1 MINKLKLMF
10 CFLVMLYLVSSLA
23 CDMKTYQ
30 KLQSEAMIENK
41 REDEMKRIVQSRLS
55 ALLRLMENENICS
68 NNKER
73 LTKLKHNLKL

>member
-1 MINKLKLMF
+1 MISKLQLTL
-10 CFLVMLYLVSSLA
+10 CFLVMLYLVSSLV
-23 CDMKTYQ
+23 CDIKSYQ
-30 KLQSEAMIENK
+30 KLQSEAMSEIK
-41 REDEMKRIVQSRLS
+41 REDKMKSIIQSRLS